1 MNPLSIP
8 TFIRVLAKSRSRLRL
23 HLVSKDFSWLEFFRS
38 DTASRLGIENST
50 SDPEILCNIAY
61 LVHYVLQPLR
71 ERCGAIK
78 INSGYRCEALNEAVG
93 GLKGSYHRYG
103 RAADIVP
110 LHCSLSVLEKFI
122 KDFGVDLGVKY
133 RRYSTF
139 IHIQI

>member
-1 MNPLSIP
+1 MIPLPIP
-8 TFIRVLAKSRSRLRL
+8 TFISALVNSRPLPD
-23 HLVSKDFSWLEFFRS
+23 LVSKDFSFLEFFRS
-38 DTASRLGIENST
+38 DTASSLGIENST

-78 INSGYRCEALNEAVG
+78 INSGYRCKALNEAVG
-93 GLKGSYHRYG
+93 GVKASRHRYG

-122 KDFGVDLGVKY
+122 KDLGFKY
-133 RRYSTF
+133 IRYSTF
-139 IHIQI
+139 IHVQI